1 MIVYRISRE
10 PYANDLSGHGSMLYG
25 GRWNTKGKAALY
37 TAGSIALAMLEVAVH
52 ISPNNAPK
60 DFRLVKI
67 QVPPVL
73 IQKVNVEELNP
84 GWRESPPSQ
93 FTQDIGDAFLMS
105 KSHFILEVPSVV
117 VPDEYNYIINPSH
130 YAFENVKIISIEP
143 ISFDTRLFS

>member
-10 PYANDLSGHGSMLYG
+10 PYANDLSGSGSMLYG

-52 ISPNNAPK
+52 INPNKAPQ
-60 DFRLVKI
+60 DFKLVKI
-67 QVPPVL
+67 QVHSVL
-73 IQKVNVEELNP
+73 IQKVKVEELNL

-93 FTQDIGDAFLMS
+93 FTQDIGDEFLMK

-130 YAFENVKIISIEP
+130 HEFLNVEIILIEP
-143 ISFDTRLFS
+143 ISFDSRLFP